1 MTSYAFH
8 KADCLTHMRTM
19 DAKSIDFIYWNPP
32 FGTTQQPWDERLD
45 WSALFS
51 ECFRILKE
59 DGNLVIH
66 CSIPFNYT
74 LIRSAPRP
82 PSYSWYWDKGNVT
95 LPLIVNHQ
103 PLRCVEE
110 VLVWKMKKGKY
121 FPQRVGDE
129 ERSVIG
135 RYVTKYVMATRI
147 TDPVTVR
154 GKCQTHLLAMPRT
167 LDGFSTR
174 SEDMVELFMKS
185 YTREGDT
192 ILDPTCYKG
201 LTGKVAQ
208 RMGRNW
214 IGIDKYFEPEIQ
226 IEPSAVNEIVE
237 VV

>member
-1 MTSYAFH
+1 MTSYTFH
-8 KADCLTHMRTM
+8 KADCLTHMRSM
-19 DAKSIDFIYWNPP
+19 EAKSVDLIYWNPP
-32 FGTTQQPWDERLD
+32 FGTTRHSWDERLD
-45 WSALFS
+45 WPALFS

-95 LPLIVNHQ
+95 LPLIVNLQ

-110 VLVWKMKKGKY
+110 VLVWKMKKSKY

-129 ERSVIG
+129 ERVSRG
-135 RYVTKYVMATRI
+135 AYVTKYVMSNTEV

-167 LDGFSTR
+167 VDGFSTR
-174 SEDMVELFMKS
+174 SDEMVELFIKS

-201 LTGKVAQ
+201 LTGKIAQ

-214 IGIDKYFEPEIQ
+214 IGIDKYFEPES
-226 IEPSAVNEIVE
+226 PRNEIVDGI
-237 VV
+237 